1 MYRSVPAL
9 MALLLMA
16 CAATPYQASDPR
28 GYGYQEQRLTDDRY
42 DVMFVGNTATSEQQV
57 ADLALLHAAELGAAQ
72 GYAYLSVSDRKA
84 GVITL
89 AGRGGVATPSLPMP
103 NARDTGMSMGMGR
116 SGGYGNTATTPQSY
130 TVNSSGGGSGNPAR
144 ACVLR
149 VHFYKQGERV
159 SDASAQDLQALL
171 TRLRSEYGVS
181 AAGH

>member
-1 MYRSVPAL
+1 MCRYVPAL
-9 MALLLMA
+9 MALLLTA
-16 CAATPYQASDPR
+16 CAATPYQASDPH
-28 GYGYQEQRLTDDRY
+28 GYGYQEQRLTDGLY

-72 GYAYLSVSDRKA
+72 GYAYLAVSDRKG

-89 AGRGGVATPSLPMP
+89 AGRNGPATPGLPMP
-103 NARDTGMSMGMGR
+103 NARDAGMSMGMGG

-130 TVNSSGGGSGNPAR
+130 TVNSSGGGGNPAR

-149 VHFYKQGERV
+149 VRFYKQGEHAP
-159 SDASAQDLQALL
+159 DASVQDVQVLL
-171 TRLRSEYGVS
+171 TRLRGEYGVS